1 MSVHVDTSIAPNL
14 DRAPLVSGGTFVWGH
29 AAEMGR
35 DPLGLLVRA
44 SAEAGP
50 IARLRFGPVETLS
63 LTDPAAI
70 ERVLVGNASAY
81 GKSTRSYRLI
91 QLLLGDGLVTSQGE
105 HWLRQRRIAQ
115 PAFLRKRIAALGERM
130 VTASVDL
137 TRAWAGPAT
146 RGETID
152 VHAEMNHLALRIAGE
167 TLFSTDVTGEA
178 AAIGDALKVGMA
190 EIDRLI
196 MAPLPAPQYW
206 PSLGNLRFWRSARTL
221 RRVTD
226 DLIGARRA
234 EGGDHDDLL
243 GLLMAARDPETGE
256 GMSDQQLRD
265 ETLTML
271 LAGHETTANGLTW
284 SLHLLGLHPAIR
296 RRLQAEL
303 DAVLGDRAPT
313 PDDHR
318 ALPYTRQ
325 VVQEALRLY
334 PPVWIVER
342 MAEADDV
349 LGGYRVKKGTMVL
362 MSQWAVHRSPRL
374 WTNPEAFDPDRFGPD
389 RPAPGRFAYFP
400 FSRGQRQC
408 IGDRFAELEMVLVL
422 ATLLQRYTLDPVPG
436 AAPALAPQI
445 TLRPVDGLRMTLR
458 PRAAD

>member
-1 MSVHVDTSIAPNL
+1 MSAHVDTSLAPNH
-14 DRAPLVSGGTFVWGH
+14 DRAPLASGGTLVWGH
-29 AAEMGR
+29 SAEMGR

-44 SAEAGP
+44 SAEVGP
-50 IARLRFGPVETLS
+50 IARLRFGPIETLS

-70 ERVLVGNASAY
+70 ERVLVGNAAAY
-81 GKSTRSYRLI
+81 GKSTRSYRLLR
-91 QLLLGDGLVTSQGE
+91 LLLGNGLVTSQGE

-137 TRAWAGPAT
+137 VRDWEGPAA
-146 RGETID
+146 RGETVD
-152 VHAEMNHLALRIAGE
+152 VHAVMNHLALRIAGE

-196 MAPLPAPQYW
+196 MAPLPAPEYW
-206 PSLGNLRFWRSARTL
+206 PTPGNLRFWRAARTL
-221 RRVTD
+221 RRVTH
-226 DLIGARRA
+226 DLVGARRA
-234 EGGDHDDLL
+234 HGGHHDDLL
-243 GLLMAARDPETGE
+243 GLLMTARDPESGE

-284 SLHLLGLHPAIR
+284 ALHLLGLHPGIR
-296 RRLQAEL
+296 RRLQDEL
-303 DAVLGDRAPT
+303 DSVLGDRAPT
-313 PDDHR
+313 ADDYR
-318 ALPYTRQ
+318 TLTYTRQ
-325 VVQEALRLY
+325 VVQEVLRLY

-342 MAEADDV
+342 MAEADDE

-374 WTNPEAFDPDRFGPD
+374 WTNPEAFDPDRFAPD

-422 ATLLQRYTLDPVPG
+422 ATLLQRYALDPVPG
-436 AAPALAPQI
+436 AAPTLAPQI
-445 TLRPVDGLRMTLR
+445 TLRPADGLRMTLR
-458 PRAAD
+458 PRAAA